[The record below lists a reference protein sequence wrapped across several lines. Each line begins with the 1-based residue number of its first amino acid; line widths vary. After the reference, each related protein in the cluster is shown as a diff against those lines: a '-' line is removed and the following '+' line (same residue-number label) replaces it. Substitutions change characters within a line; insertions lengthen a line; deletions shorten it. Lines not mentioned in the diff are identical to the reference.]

1 MRMRGHN
8 ICRTDVIGALGHSA
22 GNERYIMQREAKSG
36 RDTSLEHRLVEL
48 AWTDHAFAELLQT
61 NPRLAL
67 ASIGVELSPGVEVD
81 VRQQR
86 RDTLYF
92 AIPPLAE
99 HTEDA
104 EKVINQMD
112 LWQSGELFC
121 WIMPQA
127 LKLELLR
134 MRESFRRNNP

>member
-1 MRMRGHN
+1 M
-8 ICRTDVIGALGHSA
+8 TDEK
-22 GNERYIMQREAKSG
+22 GNNVRQDVNASEEGI
-36 RDTSLEHRLVEL
+36 SLERRLVEL
-48 AWTDHAFAELLQT
+48 AWTDHSFAELLQK
-61 NPRLAL
+61 NPRQAL
-67 ASIGVELSPGVEVD
+67 ASIGVEVSPDVEID

-92 AIPPLAE
+92 VIPPLAE
-99 HTEDA
+99 PTEDA

-112 LWQSGELFC
+112 LWQSGDLFC

>member
-1 MRMRGHN
+1 MQDQTERG
-8 ICRTDVIGALGHSA
+8 GA
-22 GNERYIMQREAKSG
+22 
-36 RDTSLEHRLVEL
+36 SLERRLVEL
-48 AWTDHAFAELLQT
+48 AWTNPAFAALLRKD
-61 NPRLAL
+61 PRGAL
-67 ASIGVELSPGVEVD
+67 AVIGVEVSPGVKID

-92 AIPPLAE
+92 VVPPLAAKP
-99 HTEDA
+99 EDA

-121 WIMPQA
+121 WMMPQA

-134 MRESFRRNNP
+134 MRQSFRSNNP